1 MSAFIAAY
9 RDRFGVEPICR
20 ILGVS
25 EHACYRRAAG
35 VRSRRRVEDELLL
48 GLIRDLHARNWYAYG
63 SRRVWLA
70 CIGVI
75 LNWAGDSLDGTVARF
90 RRIERHRYGFFVDR
104 IADLWSKP
112 IIFLGLAFSSLA
124 RFDVI
129 AMALVV
135 LLMASAYSLVYSH
148 ASREQRITYAGFGP
162 TEIRFLLICANLF
175 TLSFGIAD
183 ASQWIPLRTD
193 LPVIT
198 VFDLLAIT
206 LSAAAFVTLAL
217 LTLRDRRALDR
228 EDPIIG
234 APAFRDPPQ
243 DTAPS
248 IPLPSPRNAA

>member
-1 MSAFIAAY
+1 MKQPVVQRLNNGLLGTFERPILHWLARRLPPWVLPDHLSLCGVCGSLIAA
-9 RDRFGVEPICR
+9 FGYV
-20 ILGVS
+20 
-25 EHACYRRAAG
+25 
-35 VRSRRRVEDELLL
+35 
-48 GLIRDLHARNWYAYG
+48 G
-63 SRRVWLA
+63 SRWSIQWLWLA

-90 RRIERHRYGFFVDR
+90 RRIERHHYGFFVDR